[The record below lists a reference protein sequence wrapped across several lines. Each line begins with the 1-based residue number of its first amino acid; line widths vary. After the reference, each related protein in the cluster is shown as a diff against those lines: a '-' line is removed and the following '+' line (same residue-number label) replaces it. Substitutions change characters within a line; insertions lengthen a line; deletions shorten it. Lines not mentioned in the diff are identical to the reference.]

1 MPETKKIVYAGILH
15 DTYPDEDGKEIKYDA
30 QIAGVWETEE
40 SFYAV
45 DFDGFMTCH
54 LSKEEFQNK
63 VTDVKTVF

>member
-1 MPETKKIVYAGILH
+1 MPETKKTVYAGILH

-30 QIAGVWETEE
+30 QIAGIWETEE

-45 DFDGFMTCH
+45 DFDGFMTFH
-54 LSKEEFQNK
+54 LSKEKFQNK

>member
-1 MPETKKIVYAGILH
+1 MPETKKTVYAGNFH
-15 DTYPDEDGKEIKYDA
+15 DTYTDEDGKEINYDA
-30 QIAGVWETEE
+30 QIAGIWETEE

-45 DFDGFMTCH
+45 DFDGLVTFH

>member
-1 MPETKKIVYAGILH
+1 MPKKKVVYAGLLH
-15 DTYPDEDGKEIKYDA
+15 DSYKDENGKEIKYDA
-30 QIAGVWETEE
+30 QIAGIWETKE

-45 DFDGFMTCH
+45 DFDGFMTFH

>member
-1 MPETKKIVYAGILH
+1 MKKVYAGILH

-30 QIAGVWETEE
+30 QIAGIWETEE

-45 DFDGFMTCH
+45 DFDGFMTFH

>member
-1 MPETKKIVYAGILH
+1 MPETKKTVYAGILH

-30 QIAGVWETEE
+30 QIAGIWETEE
-40 SFYAV
+40 SFCAV
-45 DFDGFMTCH
+45 DFDGFMTFH